1 MVSNS
6 GEVIIKYERKY
17 NQFFFSIFFWKR
29 KIKEVHTHSE
39 DSVRRV
45 FRSIAQNGF
54 DYYGESVPYG
64 RAKWFI
70 ESEQEFYN
78 EFSNTEFEYFGYS
91 PVRSLKEEDFTEY
104 GFTLNP
110 VWNFRKNANQRSRK
124 V

>member
-1 MVSNS
+1 MKDNIVS
-6 GEVIIKYERKY
+6 
-17 NQFFFSIFFWKR
+17 FFQYFLWKR

-39 DSVRRV
+39 ASVRRV

-70 ESEQEFYN
+70 ESEKEFYN

-91 PVRSLKEEDFTEY
+91 PVRSLKEEDFKEY
-104 GFTLNP
+104 GLLLTQYGIFE
-110 VWNFRKNANQRSRK
+110 KM
-124 V
+124 

>member
-1 MVSNS
+1 MKEN
-6 GEVIIKYERKY
+6 IIS
-17 NQFFFSIFFWKR
+17 FFQYFFWKR

-91 PVRSLKEEDFTEY
+91 QNYLRVKFKSDEKDLINKLINIKIKCVENDMLIGEKEM
-104 GFTLNP
+104 
-110 VWNFRKNANQRSRK
+110 
-124 V
+124 